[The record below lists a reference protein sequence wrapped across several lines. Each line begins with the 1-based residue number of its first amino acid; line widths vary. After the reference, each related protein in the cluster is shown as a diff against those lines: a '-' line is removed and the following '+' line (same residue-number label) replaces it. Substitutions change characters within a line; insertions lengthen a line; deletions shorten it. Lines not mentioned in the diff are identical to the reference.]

1 MSRSLPSQSTAAAC
15 WIVTIG
21 DELINGTRVDTNTA
35 WLAGKLAVAGIRV
48 VRAVSIGDN
57 AVAIRRAL
65 DEGIEEADV
74 LIVSGGLGP
83 TQDDRTKE
91 VLADYFDVGLHRA
104 RDVENA
110 VREFFEQRGRAVTD
124 VNLDQALVPEGF
136 EWQVN
141 PRGTAPGLLRRENG
155 KLLFVL
161 PGVPGEMKALYEE
174 WVGPILEDQFG
185 GRWSVQRRWFRTT
198 GIGESDLFGRL
209 GGLEDLAPVIDIAY
223 LPSAYGVAVYLTG
236 QGPEPDSVAEA
247 LDEASRRVIEGAGT
261 FLYATSDQNLTD
273 HLAGLLTERGQTL
286 SLAESCTG
294 GQISHLLTNVPGA
307 SEWLMQGWVTYSN
320 ESKEVELGVPHEL
333 LEKHGAVSEEVAK
346 AMGEGARATA
356 GTDYALAVTGIAGP
370 GGGTPEKPVGLT
382 YVACAGPDQTVVRR
396 YLLGTT
402 GRRYIKQRT
411 VANALDLLRRMLTGL
426 DPYEGGWETP
436 E

>member
-1 MSRSLPSQSTAAAC
+1 MLPSESTAATC

-35 WLAGKLAVAGIRV
+35 WLAAKLAAAGISV
-48 VRAVSIGDN
+48 TRAVSVGDDG
-57 AVAIRRAL
+57 AAIRWAL
-65 DEGIEEADV
+65 DGGLAEADV
-74 LIVSGGLGP
+74 LILSGGLGP
-83 TQDDRTKE
+83 TQDDCTKA
-91 VLADYFDVGLHRA
+91 VLADYFDVGMDRIK
-104 RDVENA
+104 DVEVA
-110 VREFFEQRGRAVTD
+110 VERFFEERGREATG

-155 KLLFVL
+155 RLLFVL

-174 WVGPILEDQFG
+174 WVGPILDDLFG

-209 GGLEDLAPVIDIAY
+209 GGLEDLAPGVGIAY
-223 LPSAYGVAVYLTG
+223 LPSAYGVAIYLTG
-236 QGPEPDSVAEA
+236 QGPDPDSVARD

-261 FLYATSDQNLTD
+261 YLYATSDQNLTD
-273 HLAGLLTERGQTL
+273 HIAGLLAERGQTL

-294 GQISHLLTNVPGA
+294 GQIAHLLTNVPGA
-307 SEWLMQGWVTYSN
+307 SVWLTQGWVTYSN
-320 ESKEVELGVPHEL
+320 ESKEEELGVPHEL
-333 LEKHGAVSEEVAK
+333 LEKHGAVSEAVAK
-346 AMGEGARATA
+346 AMVEGARARA

-370 GGGTPEKPVGLT
+370 TGGTPEKPVGLT
-382 YVACAGPDQTVVRR
+382 YIGCAGPDQTVTRR
-396 YLLGTT
+396 YQVGTT
-402 GRRYIKQRT
+402 GRRYIKQRA
-411 VANALDLLRRMLTGL
+411 VANALDLLRRMIQGL